1 MPRCIARVTLS
12 LGIFASAALST
23 ASRSRG
29 LLFKSPPPK
38 RAATV
43 ISLMSRV
50 QILPRLASVAA
61 FLCLMLAHLLCP
73 AMMIFLLKINRW
85 SGCCDTP
92 QGLRCSNPAE
102 GVMC

>member
-1 MPRCIARVTLS
+1 
-12 LGIFASAALST
+12 
-23 ASRSRG
+23 
-29 LLFKSPPPK
+29 
-38 RAATV
+38 
-43 ISLMSRV
+43 
-50 QILPRLASVAA
+50 
-61 FLCLMLAHLLCP
+61 LMLAHLLCP